1 MELGGDKYRALKW
14 NYVEKEKKNWCVS
27 LTLKQRTK
35 DKNCGSHA
43 KEIEQKPNEKVY
55 LKCLV
60 CIRITKE
67 FG

>member
-1 MELGGDKYRALKW
+1 MELCRKR
-14 NYVEKEKKNWCVS
+14 KKNWCVS

-35 DKNCGSHA
+35 DKNCGSRA